1 MTHFNNAIAAYR
13 MHIRCKV
20 DPTLGD
26 AENYYKLSR
35 HFARAYAQETGTTQ
49 FSVMMDV
56 IDHHVANP
64 IYS

>member
-1 MTHFNNAIAAYR
+1 MTYFNNAIAAYR

-35 HFARAYAQETGTTQ
+35 HFARAYAKETGTTQ
-49 FSVMMDV
+49 FSV
-56 IDHHVANP
+56 IKTK
-64 IYS
+64 Y